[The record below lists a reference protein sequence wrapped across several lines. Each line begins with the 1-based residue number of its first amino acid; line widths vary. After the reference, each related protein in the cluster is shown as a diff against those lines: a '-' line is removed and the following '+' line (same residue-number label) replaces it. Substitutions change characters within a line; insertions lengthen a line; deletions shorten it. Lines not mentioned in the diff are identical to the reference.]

1 VLQPDPGGS
10 PRTGTTFVL
19 QHNDI
24 GGPEAAAKAVREKFG
39 AETRAFRTGLDDLLA
54 NFADRD
60 AQGPQAYAGQM
71 LIDHP
76 ELERATLLADVVVS
90 VQAFF
95 DEIVLD
101 S

>member
-1 VLQPDPGGS
+1 
-10 PRTGTTFVL
+10 
-19 QHNDI
+19 
-24 GGPEAAAKAVREKFG
+24 
-39 AETRAFRTGLDDLLA
+39 LDDLLA
-54 NFADRD
+54 NCADRD

-76 ELERATLLADVVVS
+76 ELERTTLMADAVVS

-95 DEIVLD
+95 EEIVSD